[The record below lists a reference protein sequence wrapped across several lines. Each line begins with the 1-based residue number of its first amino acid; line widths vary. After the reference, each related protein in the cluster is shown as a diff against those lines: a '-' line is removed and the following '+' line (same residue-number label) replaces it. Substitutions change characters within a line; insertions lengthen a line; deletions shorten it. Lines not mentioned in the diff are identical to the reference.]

1 MLDSEKTISMTN
13 VVNSFNFD
21 YFERSDRFKKLSH

>member
-13 VVNSFNFD
+13 VVNSFIFD
-21 YFERSDRFKKLSH
+21 YLERSDHFKKLSH